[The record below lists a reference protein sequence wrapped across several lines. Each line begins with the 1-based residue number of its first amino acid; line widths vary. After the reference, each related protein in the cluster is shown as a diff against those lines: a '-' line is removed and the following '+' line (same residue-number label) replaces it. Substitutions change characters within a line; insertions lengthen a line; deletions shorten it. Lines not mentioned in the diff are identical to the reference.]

1 MPVRSAGLR
10 KRKQLEQAISLTR
23 PCRGVVRDDE
33 VVRHGGREHVSAG
46 LARALGHER
55 KPVPGVK
62 ILSANRPRQRQVCRM
77 LAKQVIG
84 QRTP

>member
-1 MPVRSAGLR
+1 MLIRLAGLR
-10 KRKQLEQAISLTR
+10 KRKQPEQAISLTR
-23 PCRGVVRDDE
+23 PRRGVVRDDE

-62 ILSANRPRQRQVCRM
+62 ILSANRPRQRRFAGL